1 MIINDNRITVF
12 TLNVQCH
19 LKKEKE
25 RNIEKKIT
33 VIKTYIWLNAKIL
46 CIIELYKHSVIN
58 VHV

>member
-33 VIKTYIWLNAKIL
+33 VIKTYI
-46 CIIELYKHSVIN
+46 
-58 VHV
+58 